1 MDESARVL
9 FLLELFFTFFNFFLT
24 FFTFF
29 LLFFTFFYFF
39 LLFFTFFYFFV
50 LLKKPS
56 KIQTKP
62 NAPLLH
68 IQPAEADT
76 GAQRVCHHGH

>member
-9 FLLELFFTFFNFFLT
+9 FLMALFFYFFKLFFNL
-24 FFTFF
+24 
-29 LLFFTFFYFF
+29 FYFF
-39 LLFFTFFYFFV
+39 LLFFTFFILFFKLFFTFFYFFC
-50 LLKKPS
+50 LIKKPS

-62 NAPLLH
+62 NAPLH

-76 GAQRVCHHGH
+76 GAQRDCHHGH

>member
-29 LLFFTFFYFF
+29 LLFLYFFLNFF
-39 LLFFTFFYFFV
+39 LLFFYFFC
-50 LLKKPS
+50 LIKKPS
-56 KIQTKP
+56 KIQTKQ
-62 NAPLLH
+62 NAPLH

-76 GAQRVCHHGH
+76 GAQRDCHHGH

>member
-24 FFTFF
+24 FFNFFLIFFTFF

-39 LLFFTFFYFFV
+39 LLFCFI
-50 LLKKPS
+50 KKALQNS
-56 KIQTKP
+56 NQTKCATP
-62 NAPLLH
+62 PH
-68 IQPAEADT
+68 T
-76 GAQRVCHHGH
+76 TSRS